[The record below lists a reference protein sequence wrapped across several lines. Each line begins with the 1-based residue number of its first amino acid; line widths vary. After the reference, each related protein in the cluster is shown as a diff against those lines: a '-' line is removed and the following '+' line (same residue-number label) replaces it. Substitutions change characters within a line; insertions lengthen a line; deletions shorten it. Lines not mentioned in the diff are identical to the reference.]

1 MGNPDKGLQ
10 EFKDVIAGLDPWGV
24 VLVQVAFDPDLEGE
38 RLGFEHVGIGRGRG
52 SQVHGQFEVGKVPK
66 S

>member
-1 MGNPDKGLQ
+1 M
-10 EFKDVIAGLDPWGV
+10 

-38 RLGFEHVGIGRGRG
+38 RLGFEHVGIGPGRG